1 MSGRVGGSET
11 RERGAR
17 AKTFCVVEMLNMKEW
32 RAVCVMFHRRSF
44 ARDAVDGSVWMD
56 RRRRLD
62 ATRRAEGA
70 RFQSREAGTISTL
83 QFSFNHLN
91 ASLPSKASCAWR

>member
-1 MSGRVGGSET
+1 M
-11 RERGAR
+11 
-17 AKTFCVVEMLNMKEW
+17 FCVVEMLNMKEW

-62 ATRRAEGA
+62 ATRRRGGRAVSV
-70 RFQSREAGTISTL
+70 SRGGHD
-83 QFSFNHLN
+83 FNL
-91 ASLPSKASCAWR
+91 AVLL

>member
-1 MSGRVGGSET
+1 M
-11 RERGAR
+11 
-17 AKTFCVVEMLNMKEW
+17 FCVVEMLNMKEW
-32 RAVCVMFHRRSF
+32 RAVCVVFYRRSF

-62 ATRRAEGA
+62 ATRDAEDA
-70 RFQSREAGTISTL
+70 RFQSREAGKISTL